1 MLIGLLNF
9 IFSAILFLITVLS
22 WALLVYVIM
31 ALFVPQNKYTLMIG
45 RFVEPILSP
54 IRKLLFRLFPKLAQ
68 IGVDFS
74 PIVFYLLIQVVSWL
88 VRLLR
93 SILL

>member
-9 IFSAILFLITVLS
+9 IFSAVLFLLTVLS

-31 ALFVPQNKYTLMIG
+31 ALFIPQNKYTLMVG
-45 RFVEPILSP
+45 KYVEPILSP

-88 VRLLR
+88 VGLLR
-93 SILL
+93 SLLL